1 MERPVGDAGCPSDAE
16 LIGGGAAT
24 IASPYVPPVDHT
36 DARSVAGCGTDDC
49 AE

>member
-1 MERPVGDAGCPSDAE
+1 MIPRAE
-16 LIGGGAAT
+16 KLKLA
-24 IASPYVPPVDHT
+24 PFVDHT

>member
-1 MERPVGDAGCPSDAE
+1 MSQPDGLISQASWPKSLME
-16 LIGGGAAT
+16 I
-24 IASPYVPPVDHT
+24 YVPFVDHT